1 MPLTR
6 QPIWLHSDR
15 FLARNVGRPFLR
27 FLDIEAS
34 GGILLL
40 ASTVAA
46 LAWANSPW
54 SASYHDLWAT
64 EAVVE
69 IGGFE
74 IADDLRHWIN
84 DGLMALFFFVVGLE
98 IKRELVTGHLS
109 SRRQAL
115 LPAVAAFGGMAVPA
129 VLYAVINAGGEGSAG
144 WGIPMATDIAF
155 AVGVLTLLG
164 PRVPTALKVMLL
176 ALAVVD
182 DIGAIAVIAV
192 FYSGTIDTA
201 WALAALA
208 GVVLVVVLQ
217 RVRVWFVPVYV
228 VIGLGVWFAT
238 FESGVHATIAGV
250 VLGLLT
256 PARPLMPDTE
266 SIAIADELS
275 ADPQVTVAEVREKSF
290 RLRESVPV
298 AERLQELLHP
308 WTSYVVI
315 PLFALANAGVSLSGE
330 AVGDA
335 VTSPV
340 TLGVVVGLLAGKVL
354 GVTGAV
360 YLATRWRVVVLPPGV
375 GIRQVAGVGMLAGIG
390 FTVSLFIS
398 ALAFDHAA
406 VQDQAKIGVL
416 AASVV
421 AAIAGGLFLRSALP
435 RSAAEPTEPE
445 ARAAVEPAEH
455 R

>member
-1 MPLTR
+1 MPQSR

-54 SASYHDLWAT
+54 SAAYHDLWAT
-64 EAVVE
+64 EAVIEV
-69 IGGFE
+69 GGFE
-74 IADDLRHWIN
+74 VTDDLRHWIN

-98 IKRELVTGHLS
+98 IKQELVTGHLS
-109 SRRQAL
+109 TRRQAL
-115 LPAVAAFGGMAVPA
+115 LPALAAFGGMAVPA
-129 VLYAVINAGGEGSAG
+129 VFYAVVNAGGEGSAG

-201 WALAALA
+201 WALAALV
-208 GVVLVVVLQ
+208 GVVAVVVLQ
-217 RVRVWFVPVYV
+217 RVRVWFVPLYAVM
-228 VIGLGVWFAT
+228 GLGVWFAT
-238 FESGVHATIAGV
+238 FESGIHATMAGV
-250 VLGLLT
+250 VLGLVT
-256 PARPLMPDTE
+256 PARPLMPETE
-266 SIAIADELS
+266 STAIADQLS
-275 ADPQVTVAEVREKSF
+275 EDPQVTVAEVREMSF

-308 WTSYVVI
+308 WTSYLVI

-330 AVGDA
+330 AIGDA
-335 VTSPV
+335 ATSPV

-360 YLATRWRVVVLPPGV
+360 YLATRLRVAVLPPGV
-375 GIRQVAGVGMLAGIG
+375 GIRHVAGVGMLAGIG

-398 ALAFDHAA
+398 ALAFDDVG

-416 AASVV
+416 AASVL
-421 AAIAGGLFLRSALP
+421 AATVGGLFLRAALP
-435 RSAAEPTEPE
+435 RSGAEAFADE
-445 ARAAVEPAEH
+445 
-455 R
+455 